1 MKNVSKGKKILSLFN
16 LAVLISGSGTNLQA
30 VIDAVEG
37 GIIPNARLVPVI
49 SDREGVFGLERA
61 KKHNIDNMVI
71 NKNDTALLHNTL
83 KSYNTDGIVLAGYL
97 SILPPEIIST
107 YDGKIIN
114 IHPALLPDFG
124 GKGFYGIKVHQAVL
138 ASGEKVSGATAHL
151 VDNGIDTGPVLVRG
165 TVPVLPDDTAESL
178 QKRVLEKE
186 HIVLV
191 RAVKA
196 LADGEVDSLKKNPL
210 TLQ

>member
-1 MKNVSKGKKILSLFN
+1 MSLFN

-124 GKGFYGIKVHQAVL
+124 GKGFYEIKVHQAVL

>member
-1 MKNVSKGKKILSLFN
+1 LSLFN

-124 GKGFYGIKVHQAVL
+124 GKGFYEIKVHQAVL

>member
-1 MKNVSKGKKILSLFN
+1 MSLFN